1 MSLQLE
7 EATKVSEGVVAIKAA
22 LHKDVERARETA
34 KMATDNYE
42 RELQLYVHP
51 TLLTSPASS

>member
-1 MSLQLE
+1 M
-7 EATKVSEGVVAIKAA
+7 SEGVVAIKAA